1 MYVLE
6 LALVLTTVVLALFA
20 QALDDF
26 LSQRGVISILHGGLL
41 GYGQVYAARELLEWG
56 GASLGWVVVVLIA
69 MGAMAFSFYKIR
81 NTWTRWVCAFNFGVL
96 VGILY
101 GGFDLI

>member
-1 MYVLE
+1 MLQ
-6 LALVLTTVVLALFA
+6 LSLVVAAIILTFIM

-26 LSQRGVISILHGGLL
+26 LSQRGVISVLHGGLL
-41 GYGQVYAARELLEWG
+41 GYGQVYAARALLEWG

-69 MGAMAFSFYKIR
+69 MGAMAVSFYKIR